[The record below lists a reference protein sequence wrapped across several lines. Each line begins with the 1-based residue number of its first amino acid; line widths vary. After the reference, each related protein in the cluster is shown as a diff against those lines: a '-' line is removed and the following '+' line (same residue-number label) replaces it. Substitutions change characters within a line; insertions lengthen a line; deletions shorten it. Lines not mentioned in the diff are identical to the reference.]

1 MTPLAPRSWSADVQQ
16 CTTTIFEETQEAVG
30 KWKQRSSTEQEGKA
44 LAVLS
49 QTYPSS
55 RPHQSSVGDARA
67 RPELYTVGTRVMQR
81 CHQLLELYREFNTQ
95 LADDSDDID
104 DPQWLHD
111 AERMSEMLERG
122 NQFGK
127 KLVGTMVQP
136 VLQPRL
142 PMVDAENAKDTDL
155 MAIEMF
161 DGLEA
166 LLDDTWGRTA
176 RMHLDAFETLLS
188 KEANH
193 L

>member
-1 MTPLAPRSWSADVQQ
+1 METEEVSTFAH
-16 CTTTIFEETQEAVG
+16 IFVALYLLIH
-30 KWKQRSSTEQEGKA
+30 SSTEQEGKA